1 MKRYRCCGCGT
12 IFTGWGVGK
21 ICPKC
26 GGKLELI
33 EGIERIERIENDVAD
48 IKLQNKVNEYKE
60 RYPEHFK
67 EVKR

>member
-1 MKRYRCCGCGT
+1 MKRYLCCNCET
-12 IFTGWGVGK
+12 IYTGWGVGEF
-21 ICPKC
+21 CPKC
-26 GGKLELI
+26 GGRLELI
-33 EGIERIERIENDVAD
+33 EGIEKIERIENDVAD